1 MEQNTLEVEATMQSL
16 EKSVKIIILTK
27 LKDLYGKTSLFY
39 SFSLCFY
46 LLFRVSKEGKKK
58 IILAEG

>member
-1 MEQNTLEVEATMQSL
+1 MQSL

-46 LLFRVSKEGKKK
+46 LLFRVSKGGKKK